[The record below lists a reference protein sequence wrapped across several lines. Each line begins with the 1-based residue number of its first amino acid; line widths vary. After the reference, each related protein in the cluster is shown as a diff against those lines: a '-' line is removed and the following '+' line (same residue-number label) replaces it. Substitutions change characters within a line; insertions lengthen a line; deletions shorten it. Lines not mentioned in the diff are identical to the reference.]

1 MAKAELGLKR
11 TCLSC
16 GMRYYDFNRTPIICP
31 GCQTEFD
38 PELVVRSRRGRAV
51 SKAGGKAAKPDAS
64 AMTEEVVSVDEDE
77 GEAIKDTA
85 ASKDEDGD
93 IGFEE
98 DDIDVNNDDGAGLIA
113 DDLDE
118 EDEILPGLQAED
130 E

>member
-38 PELVVRSRRGRAV
+38 PELVVRSRRGRAAV
-51 SKAGGKAAKPDAS
+51 K
-64 AMTEEVVSVDEDE
+64 VDP
-77 GEAIKDTA
+77 K
-85 ASKDEDGD
+85 ASKTEVAVEEEATVEDNDSDAAAESGESGETDSDSD
-93 IGFEE
+93 IGFES
-98 DDIDVNNDDGAGLIA
+98 DDINVDQDDSAGLIA

-118 EDEILPGLQAED
+118 DEEILPGIPNED